1 MAEQLSDQ
9 LQAVIRYYEATRFDY
24 WVAWMNKD
32 NAAVHFGFYDSEATT
47 HAEALLNT
55 NRVLAAR
62 IGLQPGEKVLDAG
75 CGQGGSSLWL
85 ALNYQASVTGITPVA
100 HQVAQAQERA
110 ATLALTSPPQFL
122 IGDYCKVPLPDS
134 SFDVIWA
141 CESLCHAA
149 DKSAFY
155 REASRLLR
163 PGGRLIIAEYL
174 RSGRALPPAGER
186 LLRKWL
192 QAWAIPD
199 LGTRQEHRQWALAAG
214 FSTPYIQDATH
225 YTWISHRNL
234 FSIARRWL
242 WIGVLLRLLRIRSGA
257 AHQNHLGSIHQYRA
271 LKRGYW
277 YYSIISAEKSKHTN
291 Q

>member
-24 WVAWMNKD
+24 RVAWMNKD
-32 NAAVHFGFYDSEATT
+32 NAAVHFGFYDGEATT

-62 IGLQPGEKVLDAG
+62 IGLQPGERVLDAG

-85 ALNYQASVTGITPVA
+85 ALNYQALVTGITPVA
-100 HQVAQAQERA
+100 HQVAQAQKRVAKLE
-110 ATLALTSPPQFL
+110 LTSPPQFL

-155 REASRLLR
+155 REAYRLLR

-174 RSGRALPPAGER
+174 QSGRALPHTGER

-192 QAWAIPD
+192 RAWAIPD

-234 FSIARRWL
+234 FRIARRWL
-242 WIGVLLRLLRIRSGA
+242 WIGILLRFLRIRSRA

-271 LKRGYW
+271 LKRGFW
-277 YYSIISAEKSKHTN
+277 YYSIISVEKSKHTKN
-291 Q
+291 